1 MTKKLTILFLTIIF
15 AVFPAIVLAN
25 SAPVVS
31 NVSASQR
38 ADDSKLVDIYYNLA
52 DADGDHCTIWVF
64 ISDNNGLSWG
74 VPAFTFTGDV
84 GSSIAPGLNKHIVW
98 DAGHDCPGKVGSFRA
113 RVFADD
119 GKGDD
124 MVVVPAGNYRP
135 DGQGGTWVY
144 VGTFFIDRYEVTNS
158 RYCEF
163 LNAADPNGD
172 YWYGGMEIG
181 CAGSP
186 GNYSYTV
193 SPGKENYPVR
203 YVRFY
208 DASAFA
214 EWRSSVTGLNYSI
227 PTYYQWQKAAAW
239 DPVEMRF
246 YYYGCH
252 LDSSIDCTWINYT
265 PCFGGTT
272 PVGYFNGTGGRNDA
286 KSYYGCYDMSGNV
299 RELIYHSGY
308 SYAGGGSWADVGDA
322 CRTLSI
328 VGVEGRQFYV
338 GFRIVREME

>member
-1 MTKKLTILFLTIIF
+1 MTKTLTILFLTIIF
-15 AVFPAIVLAN
+15 TVFPAIGLAN

-52 DADGDHCTIWVF
+52 DAEGDNCTIWVF
-64 ISDNNGLSWG
+64 ISDNNGLSWDI
-74 VPAFTFTGDV
+74 PAFTFTGDV
-84 GSSIAPGLNKHIVW
+84 GSSISPGLNKHIVW
-98 DAGHDCPGKVGSFRA
+98 DAGHDCPGKSGTFRA

-124 MVVVPAGNYRP
+124 MVVVPAGNYRF
-135 DGQGGTWVY
+135 DGGSYWFY

-172 YWYGGMEIG
+172 HWCNNMEIG
-181 CAGSP
+181 RSGSP

-193 SPGKENYPVR
+193 SPGKENYPVI
-203 YVRFY
+203 YVSFY
-208 DASAFA
+208 DANAFA
-214 EWRSSVTGLNYSI
+214 DWRSSVTGLNYSV
-227 PTYYQWQKAAAW
+227 PTIYQWQKAAAW

-252 LDSSIDCTWINYT
+252 RDSIDCTWVNYNTCAIN
-265 PCFGGTT
+265 TT
-272 PVGYFNGTGGRNDA
+272 PVGYYNGTGGRNDA

-299 RELIYHSGY
+299 AEWYADSCSLI
-308 SYAGGGSWADVGDA
+308 GGSWAYPADGCHTTD
-322 CRTLSI
+322 RS
-328 VGVEGRQFYV
+328 GVYCADRLTYS
-338 GFRIVREME
+338 GFRIVRELE